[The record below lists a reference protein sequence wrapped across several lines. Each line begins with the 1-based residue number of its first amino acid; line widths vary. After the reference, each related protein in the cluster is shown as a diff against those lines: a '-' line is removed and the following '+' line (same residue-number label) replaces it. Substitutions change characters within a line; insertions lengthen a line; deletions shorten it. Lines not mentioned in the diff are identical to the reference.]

1 MSGATKRRARSQ
13 IETGDDTDA
22 ARYDDLESSSP
33 AASGGFKRM
42 RLRGGRGDTSQLEL
56 DEDDDQQSADD
67 FHSFANNDDDDDDDD
82 EGGNVSGH
90 HTNRNASS
98 NGTTVT
104 EFSPGAIVRVTIENF
119 VTYER
124 ADFFPGPSLNMV
136 IGPNGVG
143 KSSLVCAIC
152 LGLGYPP
159 TVLGRAGT
167 VGEFVKH
174 GKDHAIVEI
183 ELQKR
188 PQDRANYVI
197 RLRINAENN
206 ERSFSLN
213 GKACTLKNI
222 KSVMARLRIQIDNLC
237 QFLPQDKVAEFAGLE
252 PIEKL
257 NKTLLA
263 AAPEEVVQQ
272 QQELKQ
278 MFSEQKELQRSIDTG
293 AESLR
298 SLQVRQ
304 QGLQADVER
313 LKEREEIQN
322 AVNDLSDARL
332 IVHYNEERA
341 RYMQVKD
348 DKKKAEQKHRRL
360 ERENQPALENVN
372 AKQTYKDE
380 VERALKARLQRAQ
393 YLEAETDRSLH
404 AVEKIREDMKS
415 LENNKVLEKESMDK
429 KKKEV
434 GQYRTKITQLEGQME
449 SGKDIETK
457 FNAREWSLKI
467 VRVVPST
474 YISRRG
480 LCANLEIERVRSSSS
495 RSRGQEPGAREQPP
509 GDQTAR
515 NLKVSRS
522 KNHQAGDRK
531 PELARRPEA
540 GAAPTAGSRS
550 CQGL

>member
-13 IETGDDTDA
+13 IESGDDADA
-22 ARYDDLESSSP
+22 ARYGDLDSSSP
-33 AASGGFKRM
+33 VASEGCKRM
-42 RLRGGRGDTSQLEL
+42 RLRGGRGDTSHLEL

-67 FHSFANNDDDDDDDD
+67 FHSFAANDDDDDNDD
-82 EGGNVSGH
+82 ESGLR
-90 HTNRNASS
+90 TNGNASTDGIS
-98 NGTTVT
+98 AT

-152 LGLGYPP
+152 LGLGYPSA
-159 TVLGRAGT
+159 VLGRAGT

-206 ERSFSLN
+206 ERSFSMN

-222 KSVMARLRIQIDNLC
+222 KSVMAKLRIQIDNLC

-313 LKEREEIQN
+313 LKERDQIQKVVDN
-322 AVNDLSDARL
+322 LSDARL

-348 DKKKAEQKHRRL
+348 DKRKAEQKHRRL

-372 AKQTYKDE
+372 AKQSYKYE
-380 VERALKARLQRAQ
+380 VERALKARLGRAQ
-393 YLEAETDRSLH
+393 RLEAETGRSLH
-404 AVEKIREDMKS
+404 AVEKIREDMQS
-415 LENNKVLEKESMDK
+415 LEKKKVLERESMDK

-449 SGKDIETK
+449 SGKDIETR
-457 FNAREWSLKI
+457 FNAREWNLKI
-467 VRVVPST
+467 VRAIPLPSH
-474 YISRRG
+474 SLRSSS
-480 LCANLEIERVRSSSS
+480 ANIYIERVRSPCS
-495 RSRGQEPGAREQPP
+495 RSRGQEQGAREQSA

-515 NLKVSRS
+515 QLKGKRS
-522 KNHQAGDRK
+522 QNHQARDRK
-531 PELARRPEA
+531 SELARRSED
-540 GAAPTAGSRS
+540 GAAPEVGSRS
-550 CQGL
+550 WQGL